1 MLNRSEAYNDSEEI
15 FKMFTSFI
23 SICMF
28 SYVIA
33 HVRRIVLILA
43 EKDNRFKKDL
53 EVIQRYLK
61 LVGLKDKE
69 LKLKF
74 ISHLY
79 YTYSNENQLQEAE
92 KEI

>member
-1 MLNRSEAYNDSEEI
+1 MLNRSNAYNDNEEI

-53 EVIQRYLK
+53 EVI
-61 LVGLKDKE
+61 
-69 LKLKF
+69 
-74 ISHLY
+74 
-79 YTYSNENQLQEAE
+79 
-92 KEI
+92 